1 MVLQA
6 RAEATRRKILDSAVD
21 LFDELGYGE
30 TGLAD
35 VLQRA
40 GVSKGAFYYHFDS
53 KEAVAAAIIQDY
65 RDRIRNMLGEKL
77 DPSLPLMDQLIVA
90 SFSSAAMIYSDK
102 CARIGNELM
111 QGLTQISATAT
122 RVYAQWTAE
131 FLDGFARGVQASG
144 FAPKVDVGEVAE
156 AAWTGVLGSHLLSS
170 AIGGDPYIR
179 LARMWRA
186 VLCSFVPEDAQGHFS
201 DLLDRTALRYQ
212 SAAV

>member
-1 MVLQA
+1 MALQA

-53 KEAVAAAIIQDY
+53 KEAVAAAIIEDY
-65 RDRIRNMLGEKL
+65 RDRVRAMLRDKL
-77 DPSLPLMDQLIVA
+77 DPAMPVLDQLIVA
-90 SFSSAAMIYSDK
+90 SFSSAASIYSDK
-102 CARIGNELM
+102 YARIGNELM
-111 QGLTQISATAT
+111 QGLSQISATAT

-131 FLDGFARGVQASG
+131 FLDGFARGVAASG
-144 FAPKVDVGEVAE
+144 FTAKVDVGEAAE

-186 VLCSFVPEDAQGHFS
+186 VLCSFVPEDSQAHFS
-201 DLLDRTALRYQ
+201 DLLDRTAQHYQ
-212 SAAV
+212 GAAV